1 MEAPKKIRP
10 TSLADYFE
18 VMTKAVFQSGI
29 SWQVVEG
36 KWEGFRKA
44 FAGFDPARVAR
55 LKRSDV
61 ERLME
66 DPGIIRNR
74 RKIEATMDNAG
85 TMVALDEEFGGFK
98 RYLGSHGGF
107 EETAAD
113 LKKRFRFLGDLG
125 AYYFLHVVGEEVP
138 PHDEWRASHPSRP
151 SKRRAPARSGR

>member
-10 TSLADYFE
+10 TKLADYFE
-18 VMTKAVFQSGI
+18 ILTKAVFQSGI

-74 RKIEATMDNAG
+74 RKIEATMDNARSEERRVG
-85 TMVALDEEFGGFK
+85 KGRTSRRSVAQ
-98 RYLGSHGGF
+98 
-107 EETAAD
+107 
-113 LKKRFRFLGDLG
+113 
-125 AYYFLHVVGEEVP
+125 
-138 PHDEWRASHPSRP
+138 
-151 SKRRAPARSGR
+151 